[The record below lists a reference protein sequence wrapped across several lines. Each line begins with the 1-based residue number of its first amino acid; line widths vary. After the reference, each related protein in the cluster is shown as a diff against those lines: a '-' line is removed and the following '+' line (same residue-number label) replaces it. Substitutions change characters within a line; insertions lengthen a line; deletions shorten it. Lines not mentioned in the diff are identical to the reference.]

1 MENIKE
7 YPVYLVK
14 GKCEACRKSCSRKEC
29 SMKNN
34 ELEENEPMNKVKIE
48 VYDES
53 KKYDE
58 LQKIL
63 FAVEEVMRNTA
74 LLDNIQSEEELDS
87 VMPELLASLG
97 KYAQADRSYIF
108 ELKPGT
114 TDVLYM
120 AHVWCAEGVLPTI
133 REMEDLPL
141 SGVPNWFSI
150 LNNDG
155 VIVSWDWE
163 SDREKWPEEFE
174 LFSGQGIDSIIIIP
188 VVSGGVVTGYM
199 GVDNPASS
207 RIELAVR
214 FMRGISG
221 HIGGLKNNL
230 QMMKELEENRNS
242 LQKSLEALNNEKII
256 LDALSVDYT
265 SIYYCDLM
273 NDTLIPIKCDDYN
286 NAAAVVKEMAE
297 EKGSYSFIIK
307 HYFEHFVIKES
318 APDFL
323 EKMDAE
329 YLKEHL
335 NRNKRFAY
343 KYRVKP
349 NKVGQQYFEVQIV
362 RLEDETGFKVIMG
375 YRYIDDIV
383 AEQEKLQTN
392 LENALAEANLNSEI
406 IGSIS
411 KIYWL
416 IYRIDLVEK
425 TYEEISASQETHK
438 LTGKTG
444 YIADIFE
451 EMCDKIVS
459 DEHKQMMR
467 EFWNVSTLSE
477 RLKDTESV
485 AVEYRTRAG
494 TWNQARIIAKK
505 RDDEGKT
512 LNALYVVRKID
523 REKKKEIEYKQ
534 KLMETA
540 EEARRAN
547 MAKTDFLRR
556 MSHDIRTPI
565 NGIRGMI
572 SIAEHF
578 SDDMKKQAEC
588 REKVKEASGFLL
600 DLVNNILDM
609 NKLESGAI
617 VLERKPFNLLDVL
630 QEINNIAEMNA
641 GLRGLKVYIDHKN
654 IEHSHLIGSPVH
666 LKQILQNIEGNAV
679 KYNRDGGSVSFSAS
693 ETACANG
700 VATYKFVCSDTGRGM
715 SKEFIS
721 HAFEPFAQEDSNA
734 RTAYMGTGLG
744 LPIAKQLAEMM
755 GGTIEVESELNVGTT
770 FTTTISFALDT
781 DYEKENT
788 SLKSVAEGDVSGVK
802 VLLVEDNELNTEIAK
817 FILENA
823 GMDVMTAFN
832 GKEAVDRFT
841 SSEEGQFDL
850 ILMDVM
856 MPVMDGL
863 SAARA
868 IRAMK
873 RKDAQE
879 IPIFAM
885 TANAFSDDIA
895 ESRRAGMNEHLSK
908 PLDEAEMMR
917 AIKRYVLR

>member
-1 MENIKE
+1 
-7 YPVYLVK
+7 
-14 GKCEACRKSCSRKEC
+14 
-29 SMKNN
+29 MKDN
-34 ELEENEPMNKVKIE
+34 ELMDEVKIE
-48 VYDES
+48 ASDGAYNES
-53 KKYDE
+53 EKYDE

-63 FAVEEVMRNTA
+63 FAVEEVMKNTA
-74 LLDNIQSEEELDS
+74 LLDNIQSEEELDR
-87 VMPELLASLG
+87 VMPELMASLG
-97 KYAQADRSYIF
+97 NYAQADRSYIF

-120 AHVWCAEGVLPTI
+120 SHVWCAEGVVPTI
-133 REMEDLPL
+133 REMQDLPL
-141 SGVPNWFSI
+141 SSVPNWFEI

-155 VIVSWDWE
+155 VIVSYDWE
-163 SDREKWPEEFE
+163 HDKEKWPEECD
-174 LFSGQGIDSIIIIP
+174 LFSGLGIGSIIIIP
-188 VVSGGVVTGYM
+188 VMSGGKVTGYM
-199 GVDNPASS
+199 GVDNPDRN

-214 FMRGISG
+214 LLRGISG

-230 QMMKELEENRNS
+230 RMMRELEQNKLS
-242 LQKSLEALNNEKII
+242 LQESLDAINKEKSI
-256 LDALSVDYT
+256 LDVLSIDYT
-265 SIYYCDLM
+265 SIYYCDLI
-273 NDTLIPIKCDDYN
+273 NDELIPLKCDDYN
-286 NAAAVVKEMAE
+286 NAAAVVKETAE
-297 EKGSYSFIIK
+297 NGGSYSFIIK

-323 EKMDAE
+323 EKMDSE

-335 NRNKRFAY
+335 SRNKRFAY

-349 NKVGQQYFEVQIV
+349 NKVGQQYFEVQIA
-362 RLEDETGFKVIMG
+362 RLPEENGFKVIMG

-406 IGSIS
+406 IGTIS

-425 TYEEISASQETHK
+425 TYEEISAAQETHK
-438 LTGKTG
+438 LTGRMG

-451 EMCDKIVS
+451 QMCDKIVS
-459 DEHKQMMR
+459 DEHKQMMQ
-467 EFWNVSTLSE
+467 EFWNISTLAE

-485 AVEYRTRAG
+485 AVEYKTRSG
-494 TWNQARIIAKK
+494 SWNRAMIIAKK
-505 RDDEGKT
+505 RDNDGSVS
-512 LNALYVVRKID
+512 NALYVVQRID
-523 REKKKEIEYKQ
+523 LEKQKEIEYKQ

-540 EEARRAN
+540 EDARRAN

-578 SDDMKKQAEC
+578 HDDLKKQAEC

-617 VLERKPFNLLDVL
+617 VLEHKPFNLLDVL
-630 QEINNIAEMNA
+630 QEINNIAQMNA
-641 GLRGLKVYIDHKN
+641 GLRGLKVSVDHAKVK
-654 IEHSHLIGSPVH
+654 HCHLVGSPVH
-666 LKQILQNIEGNAV
+666 LKQILQNIDGNAV
-679 KYNRDGGSVSFSAS
+679 KYNRDGGSVSFSAA
-693 ETACANG
+693 EIACANG
-700 VATYKFVCSDTGRGM
+700 IATYKFVCRDTGRGM
-715 SKEFIS
+715 SKDFIT
-721 HAFEPFAQEDSNA
+721 HAFEPFAQEDSSA

-744 LPIAKQLAEMM
+744 LPIAKQLVEMM

-770 FTTTISFALDT
+770 FTTTIPFEIDT
-781 DYEKENT
+781 DHEKENALQE
-788 SLKSVAEGDVSGVK
+788 SIPYGDLSGVR
-802 VLLVEDNELNTEIAK
+802 VLLVEDNELNTEIAE

-823 GMDVMTAFN
+823 GMDVTTASN
-832 GKEAVDRFT
+832 GKEAVERFA
-841 SSEEGQFDL
+841 SSEEDRFDL

-863 SAARA
+863 SAART

-873 RKDAQE
+873 RKDAQK

-885 TANAFSDDIA
+885 TANAFSDDVA

-917 AIKRYVLR
+917 AIRRYVLR